1 MNKQQSEVYLI
12 SANSEQ
18 GESIQN
24 LFICPK
30 NAFPALFLSAITRYN
45 LSSLCDSSSHM
56 RAIMQRF
63 YRLALITVLFML
75 VLTPTL
81 AQDTAAPTPP
91 AGLPMGLLLVGLAVL
106 TLIGFIMGS
115 SENSD
120 ENSGQ

>member
-1 MNKQQSEVYLI
+1 
-12 SANSEQ
+12 
-18 GESIQN
+18 
-24 LFICPK
+24 
-30 NAFPALFLSAITRYN
+30 
-45 LSSLCDSSSHM
+45 
-56 RAIMQRF
+56 MQRF